1 MSGGLE
7 MKHATAASL
16 DRLEA
21 LLTAIR
27 AQAVLMEKSRGV
39 FYLRSPAML
48 HFHEDPAGQKS
59 WQLIDAAGCR
69 GLRIGAAQMSELHC
83 NFLVNHG
90 AATATEIEALGEEV
104 RRRVR
109 EHSGVELEWEIK
121 RVGLKPPALTS

>member
-39 FYLRSPAML
+39 FYLRSRAML
-48 HFHEDPAGQKS
+48 HFHEDPAGLFADLRLTGD
-59 WQLIDAAGCR
+59 WQRLPVNS
-69 GLRIGAAQMSELHC
+69 LSEQ
-83 NFLVNHG
+83 
-90 AATATEIEALGEEV
+90 ATLM
-104 RRRVR
+104 R
-109 EHSGVELEWEIK
+109 ELAKLPII
-121 RVGLKPPALTS
+121 

>member
-39 FYLRSPAML
+39 FYLRSRAML
-48 HFHEDPAGQKS
+48 HFHEDPAGLFADLRLTGD
-59 WQLIDAAGCR
+59 WQRLPVNSFSEQAALMR
-69 GLRIGAAQMSELHC
+69 ELAK
-83 NFLVNHG
+83 LP
-90 AATATEIEALGEEV
+90 I
-104 RRRVR
+104 
-109 EHSGVELEWEIK
+109 I
-121 RVGLKPPALTS
+121 